1 MAEPAR
7 GRERTGERSGLPLP
21 GDPGRGRITRRRLF
35 GIDRSGPDPR
45 ETRSGEPLRPF
56 TLPNLVGYLRLAG
69 LPVFLYLAFES
80 GDGRSFWSAAIFWL
94 IAIGDYVDGF
104 LARATGQYSRMG
116 ALLDPVID
124 RLTVISGCVVCWHF
138 DLLPKWGLAIIVAR
152 EVLTLVLSEVG
163 LRRGVDVEINWLGRV
178 GVGGVMA
185 GIFFALAVEGWVPEA
200 LFVVGLVAALAASVV
215 YVRSGFARLR
225 DPRPARKA

>member
-1 MAEPAR
+1 MSGPAR
-7 GRERTGERSGLPLP
+7 GRETDADSGLALP

-69 LPVFLYLAFES
+69 LPAFLYLAFES
-80 GDGRSFWSAAIFWL
+80 GDGRSFWSAGLFWL

-124 RLTVISGCVVCWHF
+124 RLTVISGCAVCWHF
-138 DLLPKWGLAIIVAR
+138 ELLPKWGLAIVILR
-152 EVLTLVLSEVG
+152 EAGTLLIAEAG
-163 LRRGVDVEINWLGRV
+163 LRRGVDVEINWLGRI

-200 LFVVGLVAALAASVV
+200 FFIAGLFAALTASVV
-215 YVRSGFARLR
+215 YIRSGLARLR
-225 DPRPARKA
+225 APGSARKA